1 MVTVVRTKLEEEN
14 YTLVVDR
21 RSSRTCEMLAV
32 STAVSVHVA
41 RAVERERQRSEATK
55 QQKHGR
61 TSGHSER
68 VRELTS
74 GVSGSLRADPSVA
87 SQL

>member
-1 MVTVVRTKLEEEN
+1 VVTVVRTKLEEEN

-41 RAVERERQRSEATK
+41 RAVERDRQRSEATSNK
-55 QQKHGR
+55 SMGEPLATPGEYR
-61 TSGHSER
+61 S
-68 VRELTS
+68 
-74 GVSGSLRADPSVA
+74 
-87 SQL
+87 